1 MLLLEAMRAG
11 LPVVAYGVG
20 GVPELVEEG
29 RAGYLVRPADV
40 DALAR
45 WTRAITRDLALRR
58 VLGEAGRRRFEER
71 FAFNTMLGSIE
82 RVCPRAAAV
91 DDSSAWKEH
100 A

>member
-1 MLLLEAMRAG
+1 MRAG
-11 LPVVAYGVG
+11 LPVVAYRVG

-29 RAGYLVRPADV
+29 RTGYLVRPADV

-45 WTRAITRDLALRR
+45 WTRAIARDLALRR

-82 RVCPRAAAV
+82 RIYRAAAV
-91 DDSSAWKEH
+91 DDSGAWKEH